1 VREGQEALMLIPI
14 PDANNRVRTRQAA
27 AAHGLAA
34 QYARTDIRKYSFPVR
49 VVESWNRLPDQVK
62 MITSKDA
69 FKRMLRQQ
77 QTAH

>member
-1 VREGQEALMLIPI
+1 MREGQEEPMLVPI
-14 PDANNRVRTRQAA
+14 PEADNRVRTRRAA

-34 QYARTDIRKYSFPVR
+34 QYARTDVRKYSFPVR
-49 VVESWNRLPDQVK
+49 VVESWNRLPESVK
-62 MITSKDA
+62 TTTSKDA